1 MESNKDGTGKEKT
14 RLPLDEATVWDN
26 YYDSLISD
34 YVRHYIFVYSSFW
47 HQYHLKSNMLGQVRL
62 LTYNLPGSLT
72 RPLSLYGSLFKLVI
86 NCLPFYSNY

>member
-34 YVRHYIFVYSSFW
+34 YVRHYIFVYS
-47 HQYHLKSNMLGQVRL
+47 HLG
-62 LTYNLPGSLT
+62 
-72 RPLSLYGSLFKLVI
+72 I
-86 NCLPFYSNY
+86 DII